1 VALINIQAST
11 LSPGEGDGDPGS
23 RTSTSVWL
31 ERDLRGPVGFVHRQH
46 SVFGTD
52 HGGAG
57 QKLLEVEDVKTFDV
71 MAVPYL
77 GNLHDEA

>member
-1 VALINIQAST
+1 
-11 LSPGEGDGDPGS
+11 
-23 RTSTSVWL
+23 VWL

-57 QKLLEVEDVKTFDV
+57 QKLSEVEDVKTFDV